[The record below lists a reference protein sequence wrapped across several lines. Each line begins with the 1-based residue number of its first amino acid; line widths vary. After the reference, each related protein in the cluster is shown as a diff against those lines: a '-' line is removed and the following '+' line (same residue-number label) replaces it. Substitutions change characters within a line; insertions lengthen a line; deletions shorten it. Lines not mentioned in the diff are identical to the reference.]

1 MNDIQKKKTMIP
13 FKDLERIPM
22 KNQTVKSTPGLLS
35 VVVPIHT
42 IYSELP
48 QVRAAI
54 QRANTPFEVLLVT
67 YETLAHV
74 LDPLLPH
81 EKIIITSENGRGQVL
96 AKGAREASGDI
107 IVFVHADTILP
118 EYWDRAIIE
127 ALNDRKVIGGGFSMA
142 MNESSGYL
150 KLLIALSKV
159 LFYFLHEL
167 WGDRALFVRSSF
179 MKLHIAEFAIPMMED
194 VRLTAMMKKH
204 GRVVLLKEKVITS
217 AATFRKYGLLYN
229 TVRILLVRLWY
240 GVGRD
245 PQKIY
250 EYYYDK

>member
-1 MNDIQKKKTMIP
+1 
-13 FKDLERIPM
+13 M
-22 KNQTVKSTPGLLS
+22 KNQQMKNAPRLLS

-42 IYSELP
+42 VFPELP
-48 QVRAAI
+48 SVRAAI
-54 QRANTPFEVLLVT
+54 QQATTPFEVLLVT
-67 YETLAHV
+67 YETLADV
-74 LDPLLPH
+74 LGPPQPR
-81 EKIIITSENGRGQVL
+81 ERRIITSKNGRGQVL
-96 AKGAREASGDI
+96 AEGAREATGDI
-107 IVFVHADTILP
+107 MVFVHADTILP
-118 EYWDRAIIE
+118 KNWDLAIIE
-127 ALNDRKVIGGGFSMA
+127 ALNNDTVIGGGFSLTMD
-142 MNESSGYL
+142 ETIGYL

-179 MKLHIAEFAIPMMED
+179 MKQHITDFEIAMMED

-204 GRVVLLKEKVITS
+204 GRIVLLKEKVITS
-217 AATFRKYGLLYN
+217 AATFRKYGLLHN

-250 EYYYDK
+250 EYYYKK